1 MRDCVQLLNSKI
13 FMFPLFLNIRFV
25 INLQMI
31 FEPDFNFF
39 FFFFSRCLPMQK
51 LLSCF
56 KLDAGV
62 CFLVIDRAFG
72 VIARRF

>member
-39 FFFFSRCLPMQK
+39 FFFS
-51 LLSCF
+51 LLTHAKAAVMFQIGCWCV
-56 KLDAGV
+56 L
-62 CFLVIDRAFG
+62 FG
-72 VIARRF
+72 D